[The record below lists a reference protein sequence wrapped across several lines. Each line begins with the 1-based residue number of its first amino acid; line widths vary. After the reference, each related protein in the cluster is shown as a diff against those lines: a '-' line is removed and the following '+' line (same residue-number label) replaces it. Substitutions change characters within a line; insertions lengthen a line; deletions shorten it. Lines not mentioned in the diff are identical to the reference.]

1 MKNQFLLIL
10 FCIALAFNMQGQDS
24 LSIQRNIRY
33 ASAVEEFKN
42 DTSSDR
48 LLDIYRPVN
57 SSGTLLP
64 VVLFVHGGGFA
75 LGDKQGAAAT
85 CKNIAG
91 LGYAVLSINYRLE
104 LKLRPAATAIKELS
118 AGVPVDGK
126 FNPALSRAIA
136 VASDDA
142 TLALAWLKENA
153 DRYQLDA
160 SRVAIGGGSA
170 GAITALYT
178 AYASNQ
184 HVLPVK
190 AVINFWGALENAD
203 VIGKNAP
210 PVITFHG
217 DKDNTVHVDY
227 AYAIEKAMQK
237 NGQPLS
243 ETHILPGMG
252 HALYDYIGREKLN
265 EIDAFLKK
273 TLKIND

>member
-1 MKNQFLLIL
+1 MKNRFLLI
-10 FCIALAFNMQGQDS
+10 FSCIAFAFNTQGEDS
-24 LSIQRNIRY
+24 LNIQRNIRY

-57 SSGTLLP
+57 SSRTLLP
-64 VVLFVHGGGFA
+64 VVLFVHGGGFSS
-75 LGDKQGAAAT
+75 GDKQGAAAT
-85 CKNIAG
+85 CKKIAG

-104 LKLRPAATAIKELS
+104 LKQRPSATAIKELS
-118 AGVPVDGK
+118 VGVPVDGK

-136 VASDDA
+136 VASEDA

-153 DRYQLDA
+153 AKYQLNA
-160 SRVAIGGGSA
+160 SRVAVGGGSA

-178 AYASNQ
+178 AYASGQNI
-184 HVLPVK
+184 LPVK
-190 AVINFWGALENAD
+190 AVINFWGALENID

-217 DKDNTVHVDY
+217 DKDNAVHVDY

-273 TLKIND
+273 TLKN